1 MSVKIKIN
9 WDNEN
14 VVSESVRIYR
24 ADTLITT
31 PAQEM
36 LIATIFGNVYEY
48 EDLTTAEGQT
58 YYYMLSAKLGKQEV
72 FTECYEVKVDLPPK
86 VVELNFIS
94 SSQRYSAAA
103 VPIYEEA
110 HNVGDINIVLL
121 ATYSQLT
128 MPDGYIL
135 LGSVG
140 QMYVLG
146 KIFTSQTYSG
156 SSVSANVNYGV
167 AQSILLRPSSPVAEI
182 YADFKA
188 GSYTRPEGGTIANVV
203 MPTLDIPAQG
213 LSFEFGFLRYHN
225 RNVNTVEPITLS
237 SKYTK
242 YQSRLS
248 SDTNGIG
255 AALSFGRKANYGDL
269 MGGSTVTIGSLPTST
284 VSFNMISMCIYAK

>member
-1 MSVKIKIN
+1 MSVKIRTS
-9 WDNEN
+9 WSDEN
-14 VVSESVRIYR
+14 IITQGVRIYKSNQNFTSATR
-24 ADTLITT
+24 PQPLIEITDGS
-31 PAQEM
+31 
-36 LIATIFGNVYEY
+36 LFY
-48 EDLTTAEGQT
+48 EDLHVVEGQT
-58 YYYMLSAKLGKQEV
+58 YFYMLSCFLGEQEV

-94 SSQRYSAAA
+94 SSQGYSAAA
-103 VPIYEEA
+103 VSIYEGA
-110 HNVGDINIVLL
+110 HNVGDVNIVLL

-156 SSVSANVNYGV
+156 SSVSANVDYGV

-248 SDTNGIG
+248 SDTDGIG

-269 MGGSTVTIGSLPTST
+269 MGGSTVTIGSLPPSA